1 MPRKVR
7 NVGTSV
13 RARLLT
19 LAQRKGVDFQL
30 MVTRYALERLLYR
43 LGVSPYRDRFIL
55 KGAMLFTLW
64 LDDPFRPTRDV
75 DLLGFGDDDAA
86 ALKMVFRDICS
97 IVVEDDGVR
106 FDTTKLRAAP
116 IRDQAEYGGVRVQ
129 MAATVGGARV
139 PLRVDIGFGD
149 VVTPAPSDVDYP
161 VLLDHPPPKL
171 RAYPK
176 ETVVAEKFEAMVSLG
191 ATNTRMKDFY
201 DLWAMARRFAF
212 DGRVL
217 GAAIGATFK
226 RRATDLPADTPAA
239 LTEAFAAEKQ
249 KLWRAF
255 TTRDRLTQTPETFA
269 EVVTQ
274 IGAFLMP
281 VIAALR
287 RDSDTASSW
296 PPGGPWRPIK

>member
-7 NVGTSV
+7 NVGASV

-43 LGVSPYRDRFIL
+43 LGVSPHRDRFVL

-75 DLLGFGDDDAA
+75 DLLGFGDHDAA
-86 ALKMVFRDICS
+86 ALKAVFREICS
-97 IVVEDDGVR
+97 VAVEDDGVR
-106 FDTTKLRAAP
+106 FDTSRLRAAP

-149 VVTPAPSDVDYP
+149 AVTPAPSEVDYP

-176 ETVVAEKFEAMVSLG
+176 ETVVAEKFEAVVFLG

-201 DLWAMARRFAF
+201 DLWAMSRRFAF

-217 GAAIGATFK
+217 TSAIGATFK
-226 RRATDLPADTPAA
+226 RRATALPADIPAA

-255 TTRDRLTQTPETFA
+255 TTRDRLTQTPEAFA
-269 EVVTQ
+269 EVVAQ
-274 IGAFLMP
+274 IGAFLLP
-281 VIAALR
+281 VVAAIR
-287 RDSDTASSW
+287 SDSGMAMSW
-296 PPGGPWRPIK
+296 QAGGPWQPTK